1 MSDSEYKTVL
11 LGEPGVGKEEL
22 ISKILENK
30 FNMPASSSSQFI
42 RKKINL
48 PDEKSVTL
56 SIFDVA
62 GQKQFR
68 GLAKKFYKDAK
79 VVILVYDIT
88 NENSFTELKEY
99 WYKEVKQNGLKDVIF
114 VVVANR
120 SELYNDMKVSN
131 GEGKDFAKS
140 IDAGFFC
147 NSSLSNNSLEEMF
160 QYIGKKLIESNN
172 DFDGNENKKKEAKE
186 EIKEEKGRCIIYRIY

>member
-68 GLAKKFYKDAK
+68 GLAKQYYKDAK

-120 SELYNDMKVSN
+120 SELYNGMKVSN

-147 NSSLSNNSLEEMF
+147 NSSLSNKGLEEMF

-186 EIKEEKGRCIIYRIY
+186 EIKEEKGQCIIY